1 MFSQR
6 RMRLLVI
13 AVLVILGVTWYYS
26 SDARSVQNQQFYRST
41 VAAMNAQ
48 KQAKE
53 AQAAAANI
61 PAPNRNPIKEDLKH
75 PMVDDK
81 IAPAIPKANPADH
94 LEEIPIAGRTK
105 MTVSKKPE
113 EDEKVELE
121 EKQQSQQPQQQQQ
134 QEQPKQQESKPQ
146 QAGAEDDAEAEAHAH
161 AVAELN
167 DILKRAPIII
177 FSKSYCPYSAKAK
190 SILLDHYSI
199 TPAPFV
205 VELDQHPHGRMLQ
218 AVLAETTGRRTVPN
232 VLVNGKSIGGGDD
245 VTALDGRDELT
256 STLRDLGGKWVQEVH
271 RKDSSD

>member
-1 MFSQR
+1 M
-6 RMRLLVI
+6 
-13 AVLVILGVTWYYS
+13 
-26 SDARSVQNQQFYRST
+26 
-41 VAAMNAQ
+41 AAINAQ

-113 EDEKVELE
+113 EDEKEELE

-167 DILKRAPIII
+167 DILKRAPSMS
-177 FSKSYCPYSAKAK
+177 FP
-190 SILLDHYSI
+190 
-199 TPAPFV
+199 PF
-205 VELDQHPHGRMLQ
+205 
-218 AVLAETTGRRTVPN
+218 
-232 VLVNGKSIGGGDD
+232 
-245 VTALDGRDELT
+245 AL
-256 STLRDLGGKWVQEVH
+256 
-271 RKDSSD
+271 

>member
-13 AVLVILGVTWYYS
+13 AVLVIVGVTWYYS

-53 AQAAAANI
+53 AAPAAAAANI
-61 PAPNRNPIKEDLKH
+61 PVPNRNSVKEDLKH
-75 PMVDDK
+75 PMTDDK

-94 LEEIPIAGRTK
+94 MEEIPIAGRTK
-105 MTVSKKPE
+105 MTVSKKPGE
-113 EDEKVELE
+113 ELE
-121 EKQQSQQPQQQQQ
+121 EKQQQPQQQ
-134 QEQPKQQESKPQ
+134 QEQPKQESKPQ
-146 QAGAEDDAEAEAHAH
+146 QAEAENDAEAEAHAH

-167 DILKRAPIII
+167 DILKKAPIII

-271 RKDSSD
+271 RKDSTSD

>member
-53 AQAAAANI
+53 ATPAAAAAANI
-61 PAPNRNPIKEDLKH
+61 PVPNRSPVKEDLRH
-75 PMVDDK
+75 PMTDDK
-81 IAPAIPKANPADH
+81 IAPAIPKAKPADH
-94 LEEIPIAGRTK
+94 MAEIPIAGRTK

-113 EDEKVELE
+113 EELE
-121 EKQQSQQPQQQQQ
+121 EKQQQPQQQQ
-134 QEQPKQQESKPQ
+134 EQLKQESKPQ
-146 QAGAEDDAEAEAHAH
+146 QAEAENDAEAEAHAH

-167 DILKRAPIII
+167 DILKKAPIII

-199 TPAPFV
+199 TPVPFV

-245 VTALDGRDELT
+245 VTALNGRDELT

-271 RKDSSD
+271 RKDSTSD